1 MERRRI
7 TVFDKSKESQ
17 KIEQNKCNEMIIN
30 DILNPLLQI
39 IYALRESDNFNNIP
53 GTDVGKKTGWD
64 YYTSEFNNIY
74 RAINCN
80 LFLSEYQY
88 REIYKTVQGIHSYTR
103 KFSGADGLQDFFFEA
118 NENLHYYTFA
128 FSEDGKRCKN
138 YLKIR
143 QDNAPTENEYSMSEI
158 YHAKNT
164 LRNDEF
170 NLRFEEEDFFVE
182 ELAYAV
188 RVIFI
193 NIIIIFNI
201 YLTSWNIY
209 IIRC

>member
-1 MERRRI
+1 MEKRTI
-7 TVFDKSKESQ
+7 TVFDKSKEYQ
-17 KIEQNKCNEMIIN
+17 KIEPNKCNEMIIN
-30 DILNPLLQI
+30 DILNPLLRI

-53 GTDVGKKTGWD
+53 ETDVGEETGWE
-64 YYTSEFNNIY
+64 YYRVEFNNIY

-118 NENLHYYTFA
+118 NKNLHYHTFA

-143 QDNAPTENEYSMSEI
+143 QDNAPTENEYSASEV

-164 LRNDEF
+164 LRNDEL

-193 NIIIIFNI
+193 NIIRENERE
-201 YLTSWNIY
+201 SQP
-209 IIRC
+209 

>member
-1 MERRRI
+1 MERRTI
-7 TVFDKSKESQ
+7 TVFDKSKELQ

-30 DILNPLLQI
+30 DILNPLLRI
-39 IYALRESDNFNNIP
+39 IYALRENDNFNNIP
-53 GTDVGKKTGWD
+53 GKKTGWD
-64 YYTSEFNNIY
+64 YYTSEFNNSY

-80 LFLSEYQY
+80 LFFSEYQY

-143 QDNAPTENEYSMSEI
+143 QDNALTENEYSTSEI

-164 LRNDEF
+164 LRNDEL

-193 NIIIIFNI
+193 NIIRENERE
-201 YLTSWNIY
+201 SKP
-209 IIRC
+209 

>member
-1 MERRRI
+1 MERRTI
-7 TVFDKSKESQ
+7 TVFDKSKELQ

-30 DILNPLLQI
+30 DILNPLLRI
-39 IYALRESDNFNNIP
+39 IYALRENDNFNNIP

-64 YYTSEFNNIY
+64 YYTSEFNNSY

-80 LFLSEYQY
+80 LFFSEYQY

-103 KFSGADGLQDFFFEA
+103 KFSGADDLQDFFFEA

-143 QDNAPTENEYSMSEI
+143 QDNALTENEYSTSEI

-164 LRNDEF
+164 LRNDEL

-193 NIIIIFNI
+193 NIIRENERE
-201 YLTSWNIY
+201 SKP
-209 IIRC
+209 

>member
-1 MERRRI
+1 MERRTI
-7 TVFDKSKESQ
+7 TVFDKSKELQ

-30 DILNPLLQI
+30 DILNPLLRI

-88 REIYKTVQGIHSYTR
+88 REIYKTVQEIHSYTR

-143 QDNAPTENEYSMSEI
+143 QDNAPTENEYSTSEI
-158 YHAKNT
+158 YHAKNA
-164 LRNDEF
+164 LRNDEL

-193 NIIIIFNI
+193 NIIRENERE
-201 YLTSWNIY
+201 SKP
-209 IIRC
+209 

>member
-1 MERRRI
+1 MERRTI
-7 TVFDKSKESQ
+7 TVFDKSKELQ

-30 DILNPLLQI
+30 DILNPLLRI

-53 GTDVGKKTGWD
+53 GTDVSKKTGGD

-74 RAINCN
+74 RTINCN

-103 KFSGADGLQDFFFEA
+103 KFSGADGLQDFFFEE

-143 QDNAPTENEYSMSEI
+143 QDNAPTENEYSTSEI

-164 LRNDEF
+164 LRNDEL
-170 NLRFEEEDFFVE
+170 NLRFEEEDFLLKNLLMRSE
-182 ELAYAV
+182 
-188 RVIFI
+188 
-193 NIIIIFNI
+193 
-201 YLTSWNIY
+201 
-209 IIRC
+209 

>member
-1 MERRRI
+1 MERRTI
-7 TVFDKSKESQ
+7 TVFDKSKELQ

-30 DILNPLLQI
+30 DILNPLLRI
-39 IYALRESDNFNNIP
+39 IYALRENDNFNNIP

-88 REIYKTVQGIHSYTR
+88 RKIYKTVQGIHSYTR

-143 QDNAPTENEYSMSEI
+143 QDNAPTENEYSTSEI

-164 LRNDEF
+164 LRNDEL
-170 NLRFEEEDFFVE
+170 NLRLEDFFVE
-182 ELAYAV
+182 ELA
-188 RVIFI
+188 
-193 NIIIIFNI
+193 
-201 YLTSWNIY
+201 
-209 IIRC
+209 

>member
-1 MERRRI
+1 MERRTI
-7 TVFDKSKESQ
+7 TVFDKSKELQ

-30 DILNPLLQI
+30 DILNPLLRI

-143 QDNAPTENEYSMSEI
+143 QDNAPTENEYSTSEI
-158 YHAKNT
+158 YHAKNA
-164 LRNDEF
+164 LRNDEL

-193 NIIIIFNI
+193 NIIKENERE
-201 YLTSWNIY
+201 SKP
-209 IIRC
+209 

>member
-1 MERRRI
+1 MERRTI
-7 TVFDKSKESQ
+7 TVFDKSKELQ

-30 DILNPLLQI
+30 DILNPLLRI
-39 IYALRESDNFNNIP
+39 IYALRENDNFNNIP
-53 GTDVGKKTGWD
+53 GTDVSKKTGWD
-64 YYTSEFNNIY
+64 YYTSEFNNSY

-80 LFLSEYQY
+80 LFFSEYQY

-143 QDNAPTENEYSMSEI
+143 QDNALTENEYSTSEI

-164 LRNDEF
+164 LRNDEL

-193 NIIIIFNI
+193 NIIRENERE
-201 YLTSWNIY
+201 SKP
-209 IIRC
+209 

>member
-1 MERRRI
+1 MERRTI
-7 TVFDKSKESQ
+7 TVFDKSKELQ

-30 DILNPLLQI
+30 DILNPLLRI
-39 IYALRESDNFNNIP
+39 IYALRESDNFNKIP
-53 GTDVGKKTGWD
+53 GTDVGKKTGGD
-64 YYTSEFNNIY
+64 YYTSKFNNIY

-143 QDNAPTENEYSMSEI
+143 QDNAPTENEYSTSEI
-158 YHAKNT
+158 YHAKNA
-164 LRNDEF
+164 LRNDEL

-193 NIIIIFNI
+193 NIIRENGRE
-201 YLTSWNIY
+201 SKP
-209 IIRC
+209 

>member
-1 MERRRI
+1 MERITI
-7 TVFDKSKESQ
+7 TVFDKSKELQ

-30 DILNPLLQI
+30 DILNPLLRI

-103 KFSGADGLQDFFFEA
+103 KFSGADDLQDFFFEA

-143 QDNAPTENEYSMSEI
+143 QDNAPTENEYSTSEI

-164 LRNDEF
+164 LRNDEL

-193 NIIIIFNI
+193 NIIRENERE
-201 YLTSWNIY
+201 SKP
-209 IIRC
+209 

>member
-1 MERRRI
+1 MERRTI
-7 TVFDKSKESQ
+7 TVFDKSKELQ

-30 DILNPLLQI
+30 DILNPLLRI

-143 QDNAPTENEYSMSEI
+143 QDNAPTENEYSTSEI
-158 YHAKNT
+158 YHAKST
-164 LRNDEF
+164 LRKDEL

-193 NIIIIFNI
+193 NIIRENERE
-201 YLTSWNIY
+201 SKP
-209 IIRC
+209 

>member
-1 MERRRI
+1 MERRTI
-7 TVFDKSKESQ
+7 TVFDKSKELQ

-30 DILNPLLQI
+30 DILNPLLRI
-39 IYALRESDNFNNIP
+39 IYALRENDNFNNIP

-64 YYTSEFNNIY
+64 YYTSEFNNSY

-80 LFLSEYQY
+80 LFFSEYQY

-143 QDNAPTENEYSMSEI
+143 QDNALTENEYSTSEI

-164 LRNDEF
+164 LRTDEL

-193 NIIIIFNI
+193 NIIRENERE
-201 YLTSWNIY
+201 SKP
-209 IIRC
+209 

>member
-1 MERRRI
+1 MERRTI
-7 TVFDKSKESQ
+7 TVFDKSKELQ

-30 DILNPLLQI
+30 DILNPLLRI
-39 IYALRESDNFNNIP
+39 IYALRENDNFNNIP
-53 GTDVGKKTGWD
+53 GTDVGKKAGWD
-64 YYTSEFNNIY
+64 YYTSEFNNSY

-80 LFLSEYQY
+80 LFFSEYQY

-143 QDNAPTENEYSMSEI
+143 QDNALTENEYSTSEI

-164 LRNDEF
+164 LRNDEL

-193 NIIIIFNI
+193 NIIRENERE
-201 YLTSWNIY
+201 SKP
-209 IIRC
+209 

>member
-1 MERRRI
+1 MERRTI
-7 TVFDKSKESQ
+7 TVFDKSKELQ

-30 DILNPLLQI
+30 DILNPLLRI

-143 QDNAPTENEYSMSEI
+143 QDNALTENEYSTSEI

-164 LRNDEF
+164 LRNDEL

-193 NIIIIFNI
+193 NIIRENERE
-201 YLTSWNIY
+201 SKP
-209 IIRC
+209 

>member
-1 MERRRI
+1 M
-7 TVFDKSKESQ
+7 
-17 KIEQNKCNEMIIN
+17 
-30 DILNPLLQI
+30 
-39 IYALRESDNFNNIP
+39 
-53 GTDVGKKTGWD
+53 
-64 YYTSEFNNIY
+64 
-74 RAINCN
+74 
-80 LFLSEYQY
+80 
-88 REIYKTVQGIHSYTR
+88 
-103 KFSGADGLQDFFFEA
+103 QDFFFEA

-143 QDNAPTENEYSMSEI
+143 QGNAPTENEYSTSEI

-164 LRNDEF
+164 LRNDEL

-193 NIIIIFNI
+193 NIIRENERE
-201 YLTSWNIY
+201 SKP
-209 IIRC
+209 

>member
-1 MERRRI
+1 MERRTI
-7 TVFDKSKESQ
+7 TVFDKSKELQ
-17 KIEQNKCNEMIIN
+17 KIEQNKCNEKIIN
-30 DILNPLLQI
+30 DILNPLLRI

-103 KFSGADGLQDFFFEA
+103 KFSGADDLQDFFFEA

-143 QDNAPTENEYSMSEI
+143 QDNAPTENEYSTSEI

-164 LRNDEF
+164 LRNDEL

-193 NIIIIFNI
+193 NIIRENERE
-201 YLTSWNIY
+201 SKP
-209 IIRC
+209 

>member
-1 MERRRI
+1 MERRTI
-7 TVFDKSKESQ
+7 TVFDKSKELQ

-30 DILNPLLQI
+30 DILNPLLRI

-53 GTDVGKKTGWD
+53 VTDVGKKTGWD

-88 REIYKTVQGIHSYTR
+88 REIYKTLQGIHSYTR

-143 QDNAPTENEYSMSEI
+143 QDNAPTENEYSTSEI
-158 YHAKNT
+158 YHAKNA
-164 LRNDEF
+164 LRNDEL

-193 NIIIIFNI
+193 NIIRENERE
-201 YLTSWNIY
+201 SKP
-209 IIRC
+209 

>member
-1 MERRRI
+1 MEGRTI
-7 TVFDKSKESQ
+7 AVFDKSKELQ

-30 DILNPLLQI
+30 DILNPLLRI

-143 QDNAPTENEYSMSEI
+143 QDNAPTENEYSTSEI
-158 YHAKNT
+158 YHAKNA
-164 LRNDEF
+164 LRNDEL

-193 NIIIIFNI
+193 NIIRENERE
-201 YLTSWNIY
+201 SKP
-209 IIRC
+209 

>member
-1 MERRRI
+1 MERRTI
-7 TVFDKSKESQ
+7 TVFDKSKELQ

-30 DILNPLLQI
+30 DILNPLIRI
-39 IYALRESDNFNNIP
+39 IYALRENDNFNNIP

-64 YYTSEFNNIY
+64 YYTSEFNNSY

-80 LFLSEYQY
+80 LFFSEYQY

-118 NENLHYYTFA
+118 YENLHYYTFA

-143 QDNAPTENEYSMSEI
+143 QDNALTENEYSTSEI

-164 LRNDEF
+164 LRNDEL

-193 NIIIIFNI
+193 NIIRENERE
-201 YLTSWNIY
+201 SKP
-209 IIRC
+209 

>member
-1 MERRRI
+1 MERRTI
-7 TVFDKSKESQ
+7 TVFDKSKELQ

-30 DILNPLLQI
+30 DILNPLLRI
-39 IYALRESDNFNNIP
+39 IYALRESDNFNKIP
-53 GTDVGKKTGWD
+53 GTDVGKKTGGD
-64 YYTSEFNNIY
+64 YYTSKFNNIY

-143 QDNAPTENEYSMSEI
+143 QDNAPTENEYSTSEI
-158 YHAKNT
+158 YHAKNA
-164 LRNDEF
+164 LRNDEL

-193 NIIIIFNI
+193 NIIRENERE
-201 YLTSWNIY
+201 SKP
-209 IIRC
+209 

>member
-1 MERRRI
+1 MERRKI
-7 TVFDKSKESQ
+7 TVFDKSKELQ

-30 DILNPLLQI
+30 DILNPLLRI

-143 QDNAPTENEYSMSEI
+143 QDNDPTENEYSTSEI
-158 YHAKNT
+158 YHTKNA
-164 LRNDEF
+164 LRNDEL

-193 NIIIIFNI
+193 NIIRENERE
-201 YLTSWNIY
+201 SKP
-209 IIRC
+209 

>member
-1 MERRRI
+1 MERRTI
-7 TVFDKSKESQ
+7 TAFDKSKELQ
-17 KIEQNKCNEMIIN
+17 KIEQNKCNEMIIK
-30 DILNPLLQI
+30 DILNPLLRI

-53 GTDVGKKTGWD
+53 GTDVGKKTGWN

-88 REIYKTVQGIHSYTR
+88 REIYKTVQWIHSYTR

-143 QDNAPTENEYSMSEI
+143 QDNAPTENEYSTSEI

-164 LRNDEF
+164 LRNDEL
-170 NLRFEEEDFFVE
+170 NLRFKEEDFFVE

-193 NIIIIFNI
+193 NIIRENERE
-201 YLTSWNIY
+201 SKP
-209 IIRC
+209 

>member
-1 MERRRI
+1 MERRTI
-7 TVFDKSKESQ
+7 TVFDKSKELQ

-30 DILNPLLQI
+30 DILNPLLRI
-39 IYALRESDNFNNIP
+39 IYALRENDNFNNIP

-80 LFLSEYQY
+80 LFFSEYQY

-143 QDNAPTENEYSMSEI
+143 QDNALTENEYSTSEI

-164 LRNDEF
+164 LRNDEL

-193 NIIIIFNI
+193 NIIRENERE
-201 YLTSWNIY
+201 SKP
-209 IIRC
+209 

>member
-1 MERRRI
+1 MERRTI
-7 TVFDKSKESQ
+7 TVFDKSKEFQ

-30 DILNPLLQI
+30 DILNPLLRI

-53 GTDVGKKTGWD
+53 ETDVGEETGWE
-64 YYTSEFNNIY
+64 YYRVEFNNIY

-138 YLKIR
+138 YLKFR
-143 QDNAPTENEYSMSEI
+143 QDNAPTENEYSASEV

-164 LRNDEF
+164 LRNDEL

-193 NIIIIFNI
+193 NIIRENERE
-201 YLTSWNIY
+201 SKP
-209 IIRC
+209 

>member
-1 MERRRI
+1 MERRTI
-7 TVFDKSKESQ
+7 TVFDKSKELQ

-30 DILNPLLQI
+30 DILNPLLRI

-103 KFSGADGLQDFFFEA
+103 KFSGSDGLQDFFCEA
-118 NENLHYYTFA
+118 NENLHY
-128 FSEDGKRCKN
+128 
-138 YLKIR
+138 
-143 QDNAPTENEYSMSEI
+143 
-158 YHAKNT
+158 
-164 LRNDEF
+164 
-170 NLRFEEEDFFVE
+170 
-182 ELAYAV
+182 
-188 RVIFI
+188 
-193 NIIIIFNI
+193 
-201 YLTSWNIY
+201 
-209 IIRC
+209 

>member
-1 MERRRI
+1 MERRTI
-7 TVFDKSKESQ
+7 TVFDKSKEFQ

-30 DILNPLLQI
+30 DILNPLLRI
-39 IYALRESDNFNNIP
+39 IYALRENDNFNNIP

-143 QDNAPTENEYSMSEI
+143 QDNAPTENEYSTSEI
-158 YHAKNT
+158 YHAKNA
-164 LRNDEF
+164 LRNDEL

-193 NIIIIFNI
+193 NIIRENGRE
-201 YLTSWNIY
+201 SKP
-209 IIRC
+209 

>member
-1 MERRRI
+1 MERRTI
-7 TVFDKSKESQ
+7 TVFDKSKELQ

-30 DILNPLLQI
+30 DILNPLLRI
-39 IYALRESDNFNNIP
+39 IYALRENDNYNNIP

-64 YYTSEFNNIY
+64 YYTSEFNNSY
-74 RAINCN
+74 RAFNCN
-80 LFLSEYQY
+80 LFFSEYQY

-143 QDNAPTENEYSMSEI
+143 QDNALTENEYSTSEI

-164 LRNDEF
+164 LRNDEL

-193 NIIIIFNI
+193 NIIRENERE
-201 YLTSWNIY
+201 SKP
-209 IIRC
+209 

>member
-1 MERRRI
+1 MERRTI
-7 TVFDKSKESQ
+7 TVFDKSKELQ

-30 DILNPLLQI
+30 NILNPLLRI

-143 QDNAPTENEYSMSEI
+143 QDNAPTENEYSTSEI

-164 LRNDEF
+164 LRNDEL

-193 NIIIIFNI
+193 NIIKENERE
-201 YLTSWNIY
+201 SKP
-209 IIRC
+209 

>member
-1 MERRRI
+1 MERRTI
-7 TVFDKSKESQ
+7 TVFDKSKELQ

-30 DILNPLLQI
+30 DILNPLLRI

-64 YYTSEFNNIY
+64 YYTNEFNNIY

-143 QDNAPTENEYSMSEI
+143 QDNAPTENEYSTSEI
-158 YHAKNT
+158 YHAKNA
-164 LRNDEF
+164 LRNDEL

-193 NIIIIFNI
+193 NIIRENERE
-201 YLTSWNIY
+201 SKP
-209 IIRC
+209 

>member
-1 MERRRI
+1 MERRTI
-7 TVFDKSKESQ
+7 TVFDKSKELQ

-30 DILNPLLQI
+30 DILNPLLRI

-103 KFSGADGLQDFFFEA
+103 KFSGADDLQDFFFEA

-143 QDNAPTENEYSMSEI
+143 QDNAPTENEYSTSEI

-164 LRNDEF
+164 LRNDEL

-182 ELAYAV
+182 KLAYAV

-193 NIIIIFNI
+193 NIIRENERE
-201 YLTSWNIY
+201 SKP
-209 IIRC
+209 

>member
-1 MERRRI
+1 MERRTI
-7 TVFDKSKESQ
+7 TVFDKSKELQ

-30 DILNPLLQI
+30 DILNPLLRI

-53 GTDVGKKTGWD
+53 GTDVGKKTDWD

-143 QDNAPTENEYSMSEI
+143 QDNAPTENEYSTSEI

-164 LRNDEF
+164 LRKDEL
-170 NLRFEEEDFFVE
+170 NLRFEEEDFLLKNLLMRSE
-182 ELAYAV
+182 
-188 RVIFI
+188 
-193 NIIIIFNI
+193 
-201 YLTSWNIY
+201 
-209 IIRC
+209 

>member
-1 MERRRI
+1 MERRTI
-7 TVFDKSKESQ
+7 TVFDKSKELQ

-30 DILNPLLQI
+30 DILNPLLRI
-39 IYALRESDNFNNIP
+39 IYALRENDNFNIIP

-64 YYTSEFNNIY
+64 YYTSEFNNSY

-80 LFLSEYQY
+80 LFFSEYQY

-143 QDNAPTENEYSMSEI
+143 QDNALTENEYSTSEI

-164 LRNDEF
+164 LRNDEL

-193 NIIIIFNI
+193 NIIRENERE
-201 YLTSWNIY
+201 SKP
-209 IIRC
+209 

>member
-1 MERRRI
+1 MERRTI
-7 TVFDKSKESQ
+7 TVFDKSKELQ
-17 KIEQNKCNEMIIN
+17 KIEQNKCDEMIIN
-30 DILNPLLQI
+30 NILNPLLRI

-74 RAINCN
+74 RAISCN

-88 REIYKTVQGIHSYTR
+88 RKIYKTVQGIHSYTR

-143 QDNAPTENEYSMSEI
+143 QDNAPTENEYSTSEI

-164 LRNDEF
+164 LRNDEL

-193 NIIIIFNI
+193 NIIRENERE
-201 YLTSWNIY
+201 SKP
-209 IIRC
+209 

>member
-1 MERRRI
+1 MERRTI
-7 TVFDKSKESQ
+7 TVFDKSKELQ

-30 DILNPLLQI
+30 DILNPLLRI

-88 REIYKTVQGIHSYTR
+88 GEIYKTVQGIHSYTR

-143 QDNAPTENEYSMSEI
+143 QDNAPTENEYSTSEI
-158 YHAKNT
+158 YHAKNA
-164 LRNDEF
+164 LRNDEL

-193 NIIIIFNI
+193 NIIRENERE
-201 YLTSWNIY
+201 SKP
-209 IIRC
+209 

>member
-1 MERRRI
+1 MERRTI
-7 TVFDKSKESQ
+7 TVFDKSKELQ

-30 DILNPLLQI
+30 YILNPLLRI

-143 QDNAPTENEYSMSEI
+143 QDNAPTENEYSTSEI
-158 YHAKNT
+158 YHAKNA
-164 LRNDEF
+164 LRNDEL

-193 NIIIIFNI
+193 NIIRENERE
-201 YLTSWNIY
+201 SKP
-209 IIRC
+209 